1 VPPSL
6 PRPAVTTV
14 RVATDRLAAFVVPVF
29 AVAIIVSRT
38 LGGGLP
44 DRLGGQRTVVVF
56 AGAEALGLLVY
67 ALAGA
72 PPLAL
77 SALLVLS
84 VGQSLA
90 VPGLGLLALTR
101 VPAAQ
106 QGAAAGLFFAWFDAG
121 VGLGGP
127 AVGAVASL
135 AGPAGA
141 LLAAAV
147 AVGAVVLLAAAFGSP
162 R

>member
-106 QGAAAGLFFAWFDAG
+106 QGAAAGLFFAWF
-121 VGLGGP
+121 
-127 AVGAVASL
+127 GAVASL